1 MISPEI
7 LKRSATA
14 GLLSVVTIGGAMMLL
29 PDAGE
34 PEAIRD
40 LNSWADPVQVTY
52 RSVDHPEHVI
62 RRAPPPAVE
71 QRDDGSREVSEA
83 IHEASLEA
91 RNEAARRALDEL
103 QGAYDKHGPAPADCD
118 GLGPDEKIAPKVDIE
133 PGQPTPY

>member
-14 GLLSVVTIGGAMMLL
+14 GLLSVMTIGGAMMLL
-29 PDAGE
+29 PESGE
-34 PEAIRD
+34 AEAVRD
-40 LNSWADPVQVTY
+40 LNEWADPVQVTY
-52 RSVDHPEHVI
+52 RSVDHPVHVI

-71 QRDDGSREVSEA
+71 RRADGSYEVSRA

-103 QGAYDKHGPAPADCD
+103 QGAYDEHGPAPADCAS
-118 GLGPDEKIAPKVDIE
+118 GEKIAPRVKVD